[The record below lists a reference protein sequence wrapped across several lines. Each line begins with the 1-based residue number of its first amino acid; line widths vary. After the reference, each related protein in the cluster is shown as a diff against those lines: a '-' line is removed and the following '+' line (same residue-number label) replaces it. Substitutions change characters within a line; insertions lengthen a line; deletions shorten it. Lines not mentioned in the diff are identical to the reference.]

1 MASANEQPPD
11 EDHYTAYISVT
22 RSKTVAQNA
31 ASRLAPTE
39 RVRKVNDV
47 TKIVVRA
54 TTLEK
59 LVAKTTAHL
68 ALVEEL

>member
-31 ASRLAPTE
+31 APRLGTE